1 VWVLRIIRTSK
12 RHAGNAE
19 VVTPSK
25 ARALAGYGQ
34 GPWGEGPYGQSYLLI
49 DHGDDKP
56 ESERYQTA
64 EQLMDEALAFWR
76 GFFDANRP
84 ENA

>member
-1 VWVLRIIRTSK
+1 
-12 RHAGNAE
+12 
-19 VVTPSK
+19 
-25 ARALAGYGQ
+25 
-34 GPWGEGPYGQSYLLI
+34 LLI